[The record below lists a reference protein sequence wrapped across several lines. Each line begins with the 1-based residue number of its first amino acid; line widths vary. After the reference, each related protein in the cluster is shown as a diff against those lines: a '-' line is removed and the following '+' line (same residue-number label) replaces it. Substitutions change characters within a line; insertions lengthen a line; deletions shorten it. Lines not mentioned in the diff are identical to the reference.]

1 MKRIAVWTGL
11 ALALGI
17 SGGGTAAEQPGGKRR
32 TILVFSK
39 TAGFRHD
46 SIPAAQDAVRAI
58 AKERGW
64 GVLITEDPAWFTPKR
79 LESFDT
85 VVFLLTTGDALDDGQ
100 QQAME
105 GFIRKG
111 GGYVGVHA
119 ASDTEYEWA
128 WYGRLVGAYFASHPA
143 VQEATI
149 NIEDTKHPSTSFLP
163 NSWKRRDEWYD
174 FKVNPRP
181 NVRVLA
187 SLDESTYQNGKMG
200 KDHPI
205 MWCQEIYGGRSWYT
219 GLGHT
224 VESYSEPMFLRML
237 GEGIEWASQK
247 SRRK

>member
-1 MKRIAVWTGL
+1 MVL
-11 ALALGI
+11 VLALGI
-17 SGGGTAAEQPGGKRR
+17 LGGGTLAEQPSSPRR

-46 SIPAAQDAVRAI
+46 SIPAAQDAVRGI

-64 GVLITEDPAWFTPKR
+64 GVLITEDASWFKPKR
-79 LESFDT
+79 LEAFHT
-85 VVFLLTTGDALDDGQ
+85 VVFLLTTGDALDDAQ
-100 QQAME
+100 QKAME
-105 GFIRKG
+105 GFIRRG

-119 ASDTEYEWA
+119 AADTEYDWA
-128 WYGRLVGAYFASHPA
+128 WYGTLVGAYFASHPA

-163 NSWKRRDEWYD
+163 NPWKRRDEWYD

-187 SLDESTYQNGKMG
+187 TLDETTYKDGKMG

-205 MWCQEIYGGRSWYT
+205 TWCQEFGGGRSWYT

-224 VESYSEPMFLRML
+224 IESYSEPLFLRML

-247 SRRK
+247 SKRK